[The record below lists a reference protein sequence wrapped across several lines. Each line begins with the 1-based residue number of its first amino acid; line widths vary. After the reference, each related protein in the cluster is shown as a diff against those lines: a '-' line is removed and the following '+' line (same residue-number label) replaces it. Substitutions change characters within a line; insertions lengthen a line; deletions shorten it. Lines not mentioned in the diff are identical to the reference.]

1 MTANVQ
7 VIERDGVPEYAVMPY
22 EEYEELVR
30 LSEQMRD
37 IQAYDAA
44 MTDAGETVPHAV
56 MQRLVNGDS
65 PLRVWR
71 EYRALTQATLAQK
84 AGIDKT
90 YLSQT
95 GTGRKQGSVAA
106 LAQLASELSVDVDD
120 LIDPRMLDGLGCAG

>member
-7 VIERDGVPEYAVMPY
+7 IIERDGVPEYAVIPC
-22 EEYEELVR
+22 EEYEEIAR

-37 IQAYDAA
+37 IRAYDTA
-44 MTDAGETVPHAV
+44 MADAGGTVPHTV

-71 EYRALTQATLAQK
+71 EYRELTQAALARK

-90 YLSQT
+90 YLSQIE
-95 GTGRKQGSVAA
+95 TGRKQGSVAA
-106 LAQLASELSVDVDD
+106 LAQLASALSVDVDD
-120 LIDPRMLDGLGCAG
+120 LIDH